1 MENASNIG
9 NLFAFSHDPVV
20 FIEDDCISYMNPP
33 AMAVF
38 GRDKLYMP
46 ETALIPAQ
54 LLEVTSEHFVAS
66 TMING
71 IIMTVSRTTFEN
83 RRLYSFI
90 LPSPKE
96 DESILHSV
104 SASMR
109 ELTGGIKTNAD
120 LIRGYS
126 QKYDDP
132 ALKKF
137 SAVLNH
143 YTAKLKRLINNYAL
157 FSAFKQN
164 TQQFKPSMTSL
175 NQMCEELS
183 KEIAAIAIPH
193 NVSITFSAAEQIIA
207 SVDQELLMQLLTNL
221 ISNSLNHMP
230 NGGEI
235 QLKMSAT
242 KKYIVFIVEDNG
254 TGISDDVMVH
264 VFKAYNIPIDFS
276 SANFNT
282 GLGLSVADAIAKLH
296 GGTLIIESKM
306 NEGTKAIVQIP
317 RVTDHKLMSPRP
329 QYKIP
334 MRDFIMTD
342 LSTWLTWEDY
352 LRETN
357 L

>member
-1 MENASNIG
+1 MENTSNIG

-20 FIEDDCISYMNPP
+20 FVEEGCISYMNPP

-38 GRDKLYMP
+38 GRDKLYQP
-46 ETALIPAQ
+46 ETALLPAQ
-54 LLEVTSEHFVAS
+54 LLEVASEHFVAS
-66 TMING
+66 ATING
-71 IIMTVSRTTFEN
+71 TIMTVSRTTFEN
-83 RRLYSFI
+83 RRLYSFV

-143 YTAKLKRLINNYAL
+143 YTAKLKRLVNNYAL
-157 FSAFKQN
+157 FSSFKQK
-164 TQQFKPSMTSL
+164 TQQFRPVMTSL
-175 NQMCEELS
+175 NQMCEDLRR
-183 KEIAAIAIPH
+183 EISEITLPH
-193 NVSITFSAAEQIIA
+193 NISVTFTAAEEVIA
-207 SVDQELLMQLLTNL
+207 SVDNELLMQLLTNL

-235 QLKMSAT
+235 RLKMSAT

-254 TGISDDVMVH
+254 TGISDEVMAN
-264 VFKAYNIPIDFS
+264 VFKAYNMPVDFS
-276 SANFNT
+276 SNNFNT
-282 GLGLSVADAIAKLH
+282 GLGLSVADAVAKAH
-296 GGTLIIESKM
+296 GGTLIIESKV
-306 NEGTKAIVQIP
+306 NEGTRAIVQIP
-317 RVTDHKLMSPRP
+317 RVTEHKLMSPKAE
-329 QYKIP
+329 YKIP
-334 MRDFIMTD
+334 MRDLIMTD

-352 LRETN
+352 IRET